1 MSYYEQW
8 QMERF
13 GNVLKDQNGDCFRPI
28 ETKDLDIED
37 QARKVEEIAELQ
49 LMENQ

>member
-13 GNVLKDQNGDCFRPI
+13 GNMITDQSGDGFRPV

-37 QARKVEEIAELQ
+37 QIRKVEEKAELE
-49 LMENQ
+49 LMVNQ